1 VGNPEVTVVIASH
14 ERPLRLRWL
23 LNSLEEQTLEPER
36 WDVVVVHDSAGERTQ
51 ELLETHPLTRA
62 GRLRHVRRPPGMNPP
77 GHQRNTGWRLATA
90 PRIAFTDDDCRADP
104 GWLAAL
110 LAAAEAHPDAIVQGK
125 TSPDPFDESVW
136 SAPHARSVT
145 TNPPEL
151 FVQACNALYPRELL
165 ERVGGFDETEPLQS
179 GEDTDLA
186 LRAQEAGAPVV
197 AAPAAQIHH
206 CVESYSLVRMVRL
219 NWKWRD
225 LVRVAKRHPQVR
237 ETLVLGVFWRPAH
250 ARLLL
255 ALAGLAAAR
264 RHRALALLAAPY
276 LRARLV
282 ERGTGPGPLAAA
294 AVQLPGRVVVELG
307 EIVTM
312 LVGSARHRT
321 LLI

>member
-1 VGNPEVTVVIASH
+1 VGSPEVTVVIASH

-23 LNSLEEQTLEPER
+23 LNSLEEQTLAPDR
-36 WDVVVVHDSAGERTQ
+36 WDLVVVHDSGGERTQ
-51 ELLETHPLTRA
+51 ELLETHPLTHA

-110 LAAAEAHPDAIVQGK
+110 LASAEEYPNAIVQGR
-125 TSPDPFDESVW
+125 TSPDPFEEAVW
-136 SAPHARSVT
+136 SAPHARSVAT
-145 TNPPEL
+145 HPPEL
-151 FVQACNALYPRELL
+151 YVQACNVLYPRELL
-165 ERVGGFDETEPLQS
+165 ERVGGFDETDPLQS

-197 AAPAAQIHH
+197 ASEAQIYH
-206 CVESYSLVRMVRL
+206 CVESYSLARMLRL

-237 ETLVLGVFWRPAH
+237 ETLLLGVFWRPSH
-250 ARLLL
+250 AKLLL

-276 LRARLV
+276 VHAKLTA
-282 ERGTGPGPLAAA
+282 RGTGPGPLAAA

-307 EIVTM
+307 EIATM
-312 LVGSARHRT
+312 LVGSARHGT